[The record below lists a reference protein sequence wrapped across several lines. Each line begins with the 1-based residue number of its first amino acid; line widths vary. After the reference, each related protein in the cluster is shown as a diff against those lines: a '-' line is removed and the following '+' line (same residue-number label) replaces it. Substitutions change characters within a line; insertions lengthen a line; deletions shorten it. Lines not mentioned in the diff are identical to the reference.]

1 MHPWTGPLA
10 TSSYYSPRRAL
21 SQGNTSLASGPCTPC
36 LRRTWACVYHLQ
48 EVADLILCLIR
59 SKKRGLSEHEK
70 KKISFLRT
78 LHKKSLPCRCGKCH
92 PGPIGHWDENTGCP
106 GPAVICSTR
115 CPLHY
120 CCSHQEGGTS
130 LRLLL
135 GLGHCCPSVL
145 PLIGKYRRACGGPQ
159 PLGAASPLGSRT
171 QPLGPRGA
179 AQGVGEGG
187 RDLHG
192 RSQEGNRPEWA
203 PRT

>member
-1 MHPWTGPLA
+1 MHPWAGPLA

-78 LHKKSLPCRCGKCH
+78 LHKKSFPCRCGKCH

-145 PLIGKYRRACGGPQ
+145 PLIGKLSAKIAALAGTGGLVVDPSLLEQ
-159 PLGAASPLGSRT
+159 PAHWEAGHSP
-171 QPLGPRGA
+171 
-179 AQGVGEGG
+179 
-187 RDLHG
+187 
-192 RSQEGNRPEWA
+192 WA
-203 PRT
+203 LVEQHKE